1 MDKFKEDSL
10 KILFSEFPPDKY
22 DPVSIHTCADE
33 WVTKQEYED
42 YLEMMIDDYNNSD
55 KYR

>member
-33 WVTKQEYED
+33 WVAKQVVTTGIVAYYRAYYATKQVY
-42 YLEMMIDDYNNSD
+42 
-55 KYR
+55 

>member
-1 MDKFKEDSL
+1 MNKFKEDSL

-33 WVTKQEYED
+33 WVAKQVVTTGIVAY
-42 YLEMMIDDYNNSD
+42 
-55 KYR
+55 YRAYYATRYGR